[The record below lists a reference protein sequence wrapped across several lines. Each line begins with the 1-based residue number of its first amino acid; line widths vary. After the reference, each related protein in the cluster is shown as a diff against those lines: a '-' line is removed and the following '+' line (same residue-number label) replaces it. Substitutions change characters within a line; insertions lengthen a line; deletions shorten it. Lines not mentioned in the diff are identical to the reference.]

1 MLWNRSSATILRTWQ
16 TEIDH
21 CLETGQSP
29 LLQLGESLEIFD
41 ALPGIIALRELMEQ
55 RPLANV
61 PYVVIG
67 SKGPTWLLALW
78 QRRSQK
84 EWTRKNSMR
93 LVFGGADAAT
103 TLASTT
109 ITGGAEADRLHYWQ
123 EVRPL
128 ALAARIEPQS
138 QPAVPLT
145 IDSLPVAA
153 IENGMEV
160 AENQL
165 QDWIAWLAVAF
176 VLIVIALSVAV
187 QT

>member
-1 MLWNRSSATILRTWQ
+1 MLWNRSNATILRSWQ

-29 LLQLGESLEIFD
+29 LLQLGENLDLLD
-41 ALPGIIALRELMEQ
+41 ALPGIFALRELMEQ

-61 PYVVIG
+61 PQVVIG
-67 SKGPTWLLALW
+67 GKGPAWLLALW

-84 EWTRKNSMR
+84 EWTRKNSVR

-103 TLASTT
+103 TIASTA
-109 ITGGAEADRLHYWQ
+109 ITGSAESDRLHYWQ

-128 ALAARIEPQS
+128 ALAARVEPQS
-138 QPAVPLT
+138 QPAVSLT
-145 IDSLPVAA
+145 LDSLPVAV
-153 IENGMEV
+153 IENSV
-160 AENQL
+160 DAAENQL

>member
-1 MLWNRSSATILRTWQ
+1 M
-16 TEIDH
+16 
-21 CLETGQSP
+21 CL
-29 LLQLGESLEIFD
+29 
-41 ALPGIIALRELMEQ
+41 
-55 RPLANV
+55 
-61 PYVVIG
+61 
-67 SKGPTWLLALW
+67 WLLALW

-84 EWTRKNSMR
+84 EWTRKNSIR

-109 ITGGAEADRLHYWQ
+109 ITSSAEADRIHYWQ

-128 ALAARIEPQS
+128 ALAARVEPQS

-145 IDSLPVAA
+145 LDSLPVAG

-160 AENQL
+160 AENPL

-176 VLIVIALSVAV
+176 ILIVIALSVAV